1 MQSLLEKY
9 SWNTPR
15 VIIFLLSC
23 LALQACNEGRPNGS
37 VFQMNG
43 AGVTLPVSGA
53 EVAFLPGTTRADFFY
68 EPLSEAY
75 QYATANLGEELAP
88 ICLDASS
95 ALTEL
100 QLQNS
105 NDKNQL
111 LTLGNVPKTPDA
123 CFTMCTQRL
132 GLEQQR
138 AADRERLS
146 TEIEDI
152 NGRVAAIK
160 KEISSLQAAR
170 TARSGKLGEQLQA
183 LKASRRKEIQKRVG
197 VLATQLV
204 GRIKLTITE
213 PYDSYRGGKVGVRLT
228 NATDYAL
235 TSRQYNFS
243 RETDFILEGY
253 YQGVKITET
262 NEVRIPHYGFRAT
275 TLRDQFGFDLGYLV
289 PPGGSVPLGES
300 IYDLPALSVTSP
312 SGKLLVAE
320 RGWTPKGG
328 YIFPDEFRIKS
339 FPLELFVTPDTKGK
353 RAGDVITYSPKQVD
367 LEAEA
372 VAQGL
377 PQDAEIARLNIR
389 INNESFPEDAEIE
402 SKRRLIAKLEAEK
415 KELSGNFAISAEAL
429 QISELIEDEQSCRD
443 SRDLFAGFES
453 VSKELAAIEASLSS
467 CTSNILNSSEILN
480 GIRSLNNSFDT
491 EIEVPDISAIYGAKA
506 SELILLKMA
515 ASAGETTLTSNSG
528 DFYIPDS
535 VNVADSMAFVQWE
548 TNIGQSFWLQPLNVF
563 EERKYLSYS
572 LSETGTFEDYLEKV
586 ITFGSGVTSSE
597 ELNDVFTIVGLE
609 AKTPFPL
616 QSELNGMA
624 ASVRAI
630 LAQLE
635 RADAVDDE
643 EPDSLAIDV
652 PVACEL

>member
-1 MQSLLEKY
+1 MNYRRINL
-9 SWNTPR
+9 TR
-15 VIIFLLSC
+15 AVTVAAVFV
-23 LALQACNEGRPNGS
+23 ALTGCSDPKPDGS

-43 AGVTLPVSGA
+43 AGITLPLPGA

-68 EPLSEAY
+68 EPLNDAY
-75 QYATANLGEELAP
+75 KYATANLGAELAP
-88 ICLDASS
+88 ICLDAGS
-95 ALTEL
+95 ALAEL

-105 NDKNQL
+105 TDKEQL
-111 LTLGNVPKTPDA
+111 LALGNVPKTPDA
-123 CFTMCTQRL
+123 CFNMCTQRL
-132 GLEQQR
+132 ALEEQR
-138 AADRERLS
+138 AVDRERLS
-146 TEIEDI
+146 SEIEDI
-152 NGRVAAIK
+152 HGRIAIFK
-160 KEISSLQAAR
+160 KEISSLEAAR
-170 TARSGKLGEQLQA
+170 TERSGKLGEQLKA
-183 LKASRRKEIQKRVG
+183 LKASRDEEIDKRARKLLDEQIKRIQLSVTAPIYK
-197 VLATQLV
+197 
-204 GRIKLTITE
+204 
-213 PYDSYRGGKVGVRLT
+213 SWYRGRDKVGLRLT
-228 NATDYAL
+228 NGTDYAL
-235 TSRQYNFS
+235 RNATYSRNV
-243 RETDFILEGY
+243 IVEGY
-253 YQGVKITET
+253 YKGVKIVESSTKL
-262 NEVRIPHYGFRAT
+262 PHYNYNPK
-275 TLRDQFGFDLGYLV
+275 TLTDNFGFDLGYLV
-289 PPGGSVPLGES
+289 PPGGSVPLGDDS

-320 RGWTPKGG
+320 RGWTSVGG

-339 FPLELFVTPDTKGK
+339 FPADLFVTPDKKGK
-353 RAGDVITYSPKQVD
+353 RVGGGITYSPKEVNF
-367 LEAEA
+367 EAEV
-372 VAQGL
+372 VARGL
-377 PQDAEIARLNIR
+377 PQDAEIARLTIR

-402 SKRRLIAKLEAEK
+402 SKRRLVAKLEAEK
-415 KELSGNFAISAEAL
+415 TKLSGNFASSAEAL

-453 VSKELAAIEASLSS
+453 VSEQLAAIEASLSS
-467 CTSNILNSSEILN
+467 CTSDILNSSEILN

-491 EIEVPDISAIYGAKA
+491 EIEVPDISAIYEAKA
-506 SELILLKMA
+506 YELILLKMA
-515 ASAGETTLTSNSG
+515 ASAGETTLTSSSG

-572 LSETGTFEDYLEKV
+572 LSETGTFEDYLEQV

-624 ASVRAI
+624 ASARAL